1 MSAISIQDV
10 SVSFQGKRGATFSAL
25 SSISLEIRSG
35 EVVCLIGHSGCGKST
50 LLNTIAGLQAPTL
63 GRVICGGTTVTGPG
77 PDRAMVFQSHA
88 LLPWKTC
95 LQNVEMGVRHVLR
108 DIAPDEIRE
117 RAMVAL
123 NLVHLEHARDKYPA
137 EISGGMKQRVG
148 IARAVAVNPGVL
160 LLDEPFGALDALT
173 KASLQDELLQIIE
186 RSKSTV
192 VMVTHDIDE
201 AIYLSDRVVAM
212 TNGPDA
218 RIGEIFAIEVER
230 PRNRVALTKDANAI
244 RNREGLIKCLLDTQR
259 PRTKQVS
266 A

>member
-1 MSAISIQDV
+1 MTAISIKDL
-10 SVSFQGKRGATFSAL
+10 SVTFRDKRGTTFQAL
-25 SSISLEIRSG
+25 SAINLEIRSG
-35 EVVCLIGHSGCGKST
+35 EVLSLIGHSGCGKST
-50 LLNTIAGLQAPTL
+50 LLNTIAGLLPPARGQ
-63 GRVICGGTTVTGPG
+63 VICGGKPVTGPG
-77 PDRAMVFQSHA
+77 PDRAMVFQNHA

-95 LQNVEMGVRHVLR
+95 LENVELGVRHVFRDASLR
-108 DIAPDEIRE
+108 EIRN
-117 RAMVAL
+117 RAMMAL
-123 NLVHLEHARDKYPA
+123 DLVHLSHASEKFPA

-148 IARAVAVNPGVL
+148 IARAVAVDPGVL

-186 RSKSTV
+186 KGKSTV

-218 RIGEIFAIEVER
+218 RIGNIFPIDIAR
-230 PRNRVALTKDANAI
+230 PRDRIALAKDADAI
-244 RNREGLIKCLLDTQR
+244 RNREGLIKFLFDSQR
-259 PRTKQVS
+259 PRAKI